1 MRISRFAPIQLG
13 VLMVG
18 VFVQSV
24 MPVQATQAPA
34 HHQDD
39 RPFKEPF
46 DSEGNFVKPTSLRDL
61 EERYAANRGDIQLRA
76 ELVGAT
82 YELAEGVM
90 YRSAAPPNR
99 KYPAAL
105 RLFRAVLALEPN
117 HEKALE
123 NKKIIEDIYEALG
136 KPLPEQE

>member
-1 MRISRFAPIQLG
+1 MGIHKFALVQLG

-18 VFVQSV
+18 VLVQ
-24 MPVQATQAPA
+24 PVIPFQAAREAA

-46 DSEGNFVKPTSLRDL
+46 DSEGNFVKPAFLRDL
-61 EERYAANRGDIQLRA
+61 EERYAASRGDNQLRA

-105 RLFRAVLALEPN
+105 RLFRAVVALEPN
-117 HEKALE
+117 HEKAHE

-136 KPLPEQE
+136 KPLPDEE

>member
-1 MRISRFAPIQLG
+1 MSISKLALVQLG
-13 VLMVG
+13 VLMVC
-18 VFVQSV
+18 VLVQPV
-24 MPVQATQAPA
+24 MPFQAAQASA
-34 HHQDD
+34 QHQDD

-46 DSEGNFVKPTSLRDL
+46 DSEGNFIKPSSLRDL
-61 EERYAANRGDIQLRA
+61 EERYAASRGDNQLRA
-76 ELVGAT
+76 ELVKAT
-82 YELAEGVM
+82 FELAEGVM

-136 KPLPEQE
+136 KPLPDAE